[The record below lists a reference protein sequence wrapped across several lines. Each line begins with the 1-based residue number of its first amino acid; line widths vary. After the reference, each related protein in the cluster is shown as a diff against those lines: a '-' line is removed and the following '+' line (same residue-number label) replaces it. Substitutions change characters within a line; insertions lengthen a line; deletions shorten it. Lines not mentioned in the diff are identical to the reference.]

1 MTYENFTEQLL
12 AYRKFQRDTYELY
25 EMGFDF
31 IEGKFKLTDLV
42 NTMLQS
48 SIESHYGQEGFDWVE
63 WFIYESNWG
72 EKDWST
78 SDTYKVNED
87 GTSEI
92 VHKKDEVRFGAYD
105 EEDNPIC
112 YSLESLWEYLQTF
125 KTKEK

>member
-12 AYRKFQRDTYELY
+12 AYRKFQKDTSKLY
-25 EMGFDF
+25 GMGFDF

-42 NTMLQS
+42 ITMLQS
-48 SIESHYGQEGFDWVE
+48 SIKSHYGQEGLDWVE
-63 WFIYESNWG
+63 WFIYESDWG

-78 SDTYKVNED
+78 SDTYKVNEN

-92 VHKKDEVRFGAYD
+92 VHKKGEVRFGAYD
-105 EEDNPIC
+105 EEGNPIC

-125 KTKEK
+125 KTKEI